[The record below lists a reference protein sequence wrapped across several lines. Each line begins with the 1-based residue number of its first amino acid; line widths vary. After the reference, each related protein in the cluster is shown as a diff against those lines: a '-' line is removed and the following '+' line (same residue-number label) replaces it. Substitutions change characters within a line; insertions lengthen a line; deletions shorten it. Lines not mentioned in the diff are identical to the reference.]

1 MTNEMVIKN
10 FSADIIKDIPAYMDR
25 YGKVFNRIEGFEQA
39 ICSTPKMKALIK
51 EANAQELTGGWYMD
65 KDGAYIK
72 RVPDLSTI
80 VSASLSIANDY
91 IIDCYGVEE
100 FKFRLAKVLEV
111 NPEDIDLKIEVNF
124 GGNTSEKDMTLDRS
138 IKKVNKQGMV
148 IKNFSADIIKDIK
161 GFEDEFRIVFN
172 KIKGFE
178 QVICSNPKMKAL
190 IKEANAQEL
199 TGGWYMDKDGA
210 YIKRVPDLGTILVSS
225 LSISEDYLK
234 EYYDAEEFKI
244 RLAEVLEVNPE
255 DINIKIDIKFNLGED
270 TSEKDVNKFIDTD
283 SFANIA
289 DDIRATVLARVNDQ
303 FKDINVITIIEGLQK
318 ASLFHL
324 VEFKD
329 KNNYVLESCEALSN
343 GSKVQ
348 LIFTD
353 TDTVLKYKI

>member
-1 MTNEMVIKN
+1 MTNEMVIKK
-10 FSADIIKDIPAYMDR
+10 FSADIIKDIRR
-25 YGKVFNRIEGFEQA
+25 YESEFKEVFNKIEGFEKV
-39 ICSTPKMKALIK
+39 ICSTPKMKALIE
-51 EANAQELTGGWYMD
+51 EANVQECDKSYLQDKYGNFIKATIALSNTLTP
-65 KDGAYIK
+65 A
-72 RVPDLSTI
+72 
-80 VSASLSIANDY
+80 LSITEDY
-91 IIDCYGVEE
+91 LIGYYDAEE

-111 NPEDIDLKIEVNF
+111 NPEDIDLKIEFNF

-199 TGGWYMDKDGA
+199 TGGWYRDKDGA
-210 YIKRVPDLGTILVSS
+210 YIKTIPDLGTILISS
-225 LSISEDYLK
+225 LSIAEDYLK

-255 DINIKIDIKFNLGED
+255 DINIKIDIKINLGED

-289 DDIRATVLARVNDQ
+289 DDIRATVLARVNDK
-303 FKDINVITIIEGLQK
+303 FKDINVITIIEDIQK
-318 ASLFHL
+318 ALLFHL

>member
-1 MTNEMVIKN
+1 MANE
-10 FSADIIKDIPAYMDR
+10 
-25 YGKVFNRIEGFEQA
+25 
-39 ICSTPKMKALIK
+39 
-51 EANAQELTGGWYMD
+51 
-65 KDGAYIK
+65 
-72 RVPDLSTI
+72 
-80 VSASLSIANDY
+80 
-91 IIDCYGVEE
+91 
-100 FKFRLAKVLEV
+100 
-111 NPEDIDLKIEVNF
+111 
-124 GGNTSEKDMTLDRS
+124 
-138 IKKVNKQGMV
+138 MV

-178 QVICSNPKMKAL
+178 QVICSTPKMKAL

-199 TGGWYMDKDGA
+199 TSGWYMDKDGA
-210 YIKRVPDLGTILVSS
+210 YIKRVPDLRNILVSS
-225 LSISEDYLK
+225 FSIAEDYLK

-255 DINIKIDIKFNLGED
+255 DINISDDGNGKKVKIVNKGDNLSKDFTVESIRNIQAFALRFKKVFDKMSGFEKIICSTPKFKTLINENNLGDNTSNCIDDDGNIIKLTYELRLALFEVFIIADEFIQEKIGLLEFEEKLGDALKIDSDRIRVAYIASGEGVKYAVKIG
-270 TSEKDVNKFIDTD
+270 KDVNKFIDTD
-283 SFANIA
+283 SFVNIA
-289 DDIRATVLARVNDQ
+289 DDIRATVLARVNDK

-353 TDTVLKYKI
+353 TDTILKYKI

>member
-1 MTNEMVIKN
+1 MTNEMVIKK
-10 FSADIIKDIPAYMDR
+10 FSADIIKDIRR
-25 YGKVFNRIEGFEQA
+25 YESEFKEVFNKIEGFEKV

-51 EANAQELTGGWYMD
+51 EANAQELTGGWYRD

-72 RVPDLSTI
+72 TI
-80 VSASLSIANDY
+80 
-91 IIDCYGVEE
+91 
-100 FKFRLAKVLEV
+100 
-111 NPEDIDLKIEVNF
+111 
-124 GGNTSEKDMTLDRS
+124 
-138 IKKVNKQGMV
+138 
-148 IKNFSADIIKDIK
+148 
-161 GFEDEFRIVFN
+161 
-172 KIKGFE
+172 
-178 QVICSNPKMKAL
+178 
-190 IKEANAQEL
+190 
-199 TGGWYMDKDGA
+199 
-210 YIKRVPDLGTILVSS
+210 PDLGTILISS
-225 LSISEDYLK
+225 LSIAEDYLKEYYLK

-255 DINIKIDIKFNLGED
+255 DINIKIDIKINLGED

-289 DDIRATVLARVNDQ
+289 DDIRATVLARVNDK
-303 FKDINVITIIEGLQK
+303 FKDINVITIIEDIQK
-318 ASLFHL
+318 ALLFHL